1 MLKKFS
7 AAMAIIAAF
16 TFPVH
21 TIAQPHPT
29 ISYDAALVSGLAGPV
44 DLVNAGD
51 GTNRLFI
58 VQQNGVILVRT
69 VTPSVAVNTFVDLG
83 TSTGPSGLNLISFG
97 GERGL
102 LSMAFHPDYNGTT
115 NRFFY
120 VYYTEITTGRIIIDR
135 FETTVGNINTVDAA
149 SRLQIMAI
157 DHPGQA
163 NHNGGK
169 LNFGPDGYLY
179 FATGDGGGGND
190 VPNNAQ
196 NGNVL
201 LGKMIRID
209 VNNPVA
215 QTYGNYVIPP
225 TNPYVSD
232 PAILDEIWA
241 LGLRNPFRW
250 SFDRLTNDMWIGDV
264 GQSAREEINYRAAG
278 STGHVN
284 YGWRC
289 YEGLISTPSVPDCT
303 PTDNVFPI
311 FDYDNNSVGIAVTGG
326 FVYRGPDNPTL
337 YGRYIASDY
346 GTGVVFIIS
355 PNSSGG
361 WYATT
366 QTNPVSGFN
375 PAGFGEAEDGTLYI
389 VGDGEIRRITATA
402 GFILP
407 VKLSNYS
414 AHRVDQ
420 YNELKWTTTF
430 EDNTSRF
437 HIEYSTDGRNFN
449 RAGNV
454 VARGNSNGGD
464 YSYKHQVA
472 MTNDLYYRLAIE
484 DKDGSIKYSSIL
496 KLLAAKGVV
505 KLFPTIVRN
514 GMLNIS
520 VSGTAKKLQLVNN
533 TGAVVFE
540 KNLAGFSGA
549 SAIQLP
555 ALARGSYI
563 ARIILNDGIL
573 HEKLVIE

>member
-1 MLKKFS
+1 
-7 AAMAIIAAF
+7 
-16 TFPVH
+16 
-21 TIAQPHPT
+21 
-29 ISYDAALVSGLAGPV
+29 
-44 DLVNAGD
+44 
-51 GTNRLFI
+51 
-58 VQQNGVILVRT
+58 
-69 VTPSVAVNTFVDLG
+69 
-83 TSTGPSGLNLISFG
+83 
-97 GERGL
+97 
-102 LSMAFHPDYNGTT
+102 
-115 NRFFY
+115 
-120 VYYTEITTGRIIIDR
+120 
-135 FETTVGNINTVDAA
+135 
-149 SRLQIMAI
+149 
-157 DHPGQA
+157 
-163 NHNGGK
+163 
-169 LNFGPDGYLY
+169 
-179 FATGDGGGGND
+179 
-190 VPNNAQ
+190 
-196 NGNVL
+196 
-201 LGKMIRID
+201 
-209 VNNPVA
+209 
-215 QTYGNYVIPP
+215 
-225 TNPYVSD
+225 
-232 PAILDEIWA
+232 
-241 LGLRNPFRW
+241 
-250 SFDRLTNDMWIGDV
+250 
-264 GQSAREEINYRAAG
+264 
-278 STGHVN
+278 
-284 YGWRC
+284 
-289 YEGLISTPSVPDCT
+289 
-303 PTDNVFPI
+303 
-311 FDYDNNSVGIAVTGG
+311 
-326 FVYRGPDNPTL
+326 
-337 YGRYIASDY
+337 
-346 GTGVVFIIS
+346 
-355 PNSSGG
+355 
-361 WYATT
+361 
-366 QTNPVSGFN
+366 
-375 PAGFGEAEDGTLYI
+375 